1 MLRTRFQNTT
11 QLTIAH
17 RLHTVM
23 DNDLILVMAD
33 GEAAEIGS
41 PAELLQ
47 RNSMFAELVD
57 ATGPESARALRALV
71 E

>member
-1 MLRTRFQNTT
+1 
-11 QLTIAH
+11 
-17 RLHTVM
+17 M